1 VQALKM
7 AHTIGKPNPTHT
19 KGYPVRIEVYPDQKA
34 EGSDVCDADL
44 SVSLFWAAPEQ
55 RGFTAK
61 WETQQ

>member
-19 KGYPVRIEVYPDQKA
+19 KYPVRIEVYPDQKA
-34 EGSDVCDADL
+34 EGSGVCDADL
-44 SVSLFWAAPEQ
+44 SVSVFWAAPEQ